1 MNSPAGRAK
10 PDRQSPPSALPALP
24 SRLLVPF
31 LFRATMSSDSS
42 KPLQVSRSA
51 SVLIALLAL
60 LPWAAV
66 LALLLRGEAPHN
78 RAAESAPAAA
88 VVTPGAPGNGTSL
101 PAGPWGDL
109 AYTRV
114 AIEPPDS
121 LLAVPDI
128 RAEPQVAWFFG
139 GMNAGELAR
148 WWTTVALRP
157 EEKSAL
163 ADPARWEITAEGVW
177 IRPAPALVLGLAND
191 ARARIYA
198 QLSRFPPNGPQHTP
212 FRFRAESTAE
222 WFRDSGLSPATL
234 ALVEPLIY
242 RRGTALLFSDTG
254 LVLPR
259 IPLQAER
266 TRLIKALARRT
277 TLMVQLRIHPD
288 TDIDALERYWG
299 RGQRSRDIGPLLR
312 SLQRRD
318 RTLAVDLIHL
328 LPRTPRQLLHTYP
341 LPDAA
346 GQFAFLDCHWTSL
359 NFFTLQ
365 PEQRELDGREVAA
378 AIDRYYYL
386 VTGKPA
392 FGDIIMFARRDN
404 SVIHSCIYLADD
416 LVFTKN
422 GGQAVSPWILMTLSD
437 VLAFYPSEEPIELQY
452 YRAKALAAP

>member
-1 MNSPAGRAK
+1 
-10 PDRQSPPSALPALP
+10 
-24 SRLLVPF
+24 
-31 LFRATMSSDSS
+31 MSSDSS
-42 KPLQVSRSA
+42 RPLHVSRSA
-51 SVLIALLAL
+51 IVLIALLTL
-60 LPWAAV
+60 LPWAV
-66 LALLLRGEAPHN
+66 VFLLLPRSETNHAPGPA
-78 RAAESAPAAA
+78 RAALAPPADGFTA
-88 VVTPGAPGNGTSL
+88 L
-101 PAGPWGDL
+101 PPGPWGEL

-121 LLAVPDI
+121 LLNVPDV
-128 RAEPQVAWFFG
+128 RTEPQVTWFFG
-139 GMNAGELAR
+139 RTSPPDLAQ
-148 WWTTVALRP
+148 WWTTVPLRA

-163 ADPARWEITAEGVW
+163 AEPTRWEVTAEGIR
-177 IRPAPALVLGLAND
+177 IRPAPALVLGLSNE
-191 ARARIYA
+191 ARTKIYT
-198 QLSRFPPNGPQHTP
+198 QLSRFPENGPQHTP

-222 WFRDSGLSPATL
+222 WFRDSGLSPETL

-254 LVLPR
+254 LVLPK

-277 TLMVQLRIHPD
+277 TLMVQLRIHPH

-299 RGQRSRDIGPLLR
+299 RGQRSRDIGPLLH

-318 RTLAVDLIHL
+318 RTTTVDLIHL

-341 LPDAA
+341 LPDAT
-346 GQFAFLDCHWTSL
+346 GQFTFLDCHWTSL

-365 PEQRELDGREVAA
+365 PALRELDGREVAA
-378 AIDRYYYL
+378 AIDRDYYL

-392 FGDIIMFARRDN
+392 FGDVIMFARRDN
-404 SVIHSCIYLADD
+404 SVIHSCVYLSDD

-437 VLAFYPSEEPIELQY
+437 VLAFYPSEDPIELQY
-452 YRAKALAAP
+452 YRPKALAAP